1 MKKSF
6 LISFIMLFINLMA
19 NSQIVI
25 NNTDMPAAGD
35 KINVS
40 TAATAGNIDYKLTGA
55 DFTWDFTTLIP
66 MSQTVDTFVT
76 VSSTPIYY
84 YPSFITSANQALKQA
99 NINLGVLQ
107 MSNVYNFYNNS
118 SSSYSL
124 IGYATQI
131 NNIPIPLKYNTA
143 DRIIKFPL
151 NFGNIDSTNSIA
163 TLNVPSLGY
172 FSETKKRKNIVD
184 GWGTL
189 KTPYGTFPVM
199 RIKSIIYQKDT
210 LSLDTIPFPLPA
222 IIRNIVEY
230 KWIGK
235 NFGIPLLEITETS
248 VGIMPSF
255 TTTITYIDSL
265 RNLNPFG
272 IEKIISNEN
281 ISIYPNPANDLFTI
295 KYNLAKSVDVDI
307 RIYDLT
313 GKEIKILDQGIKDK
327 GNNQKTINPSTEKIH
342 KGVYFVKFKFNQI
355 VYTRKLVIL

>member
-1 MKKSF
+1 MKKTC
-6 LISFIMLFINLMA
+6 LLSFIVLFFSIIA
-19 NSQIVI
+19 NSQIVV
-25 NNTDMPAAGD
+25 NNTDMPAVGD

-40 TAATAGNIDYKLTGA
+40 TAVSVGNIDYTLTGA
-55 DFTWDFTTLIP
+55 DFTWDFTTLAPI
-66 MSQTVDTFVT
+66 SQTVDTFVT
-76 VSSTPIYY
+76 VISTPIYY
-84 YPSFITSANQALKQA
+84 YPSFIASANQALKQA
-99 NINLGVLQ
+99 NINLGILQ
-107 MSNVYNFYNNS
+107 MSNVYNFYNS
-118 SSSYSL
+118 SNTSYSL
-124 IGYATQI
+124 IGYAAQI

-151 NFGNIDSTNSIA
+151 NYGNIDSTNSIA
-163 TLNVPSLGY
+163 TLNIPSVGY
-172 FSETKKRKNIVD
+172 FSETKKRKNSVD

-189 KTPYGTFPVM
+189 KTPYGTFPVI
-199 RIKSIIYQKDT
+199 RIKSVIYQKDT

-255 TTTITYIDSL
+255 TTTITYIDSV

-272 IEKIISNEN
+272 IEKIISNES
-281 ISIYPNPANDLFTI
+281 ISIYPNPANDQFTL

-327 GNNQKTINPSTEKIH
+327 GNNQKTFSPSTEKIQ

-355 VYTRKLVIL
+355 VFTRKLVIL